1 MKLRRVAL
9 LSLAIFTACTTG
21 HAQEAPSPARP
32 PTPEQMQQIMQS
44 TMRATMG
51 AMVEAVGPMTESVL
65 NAQMVV
71 AAKAETAERIATF
84 KRNLF
89 NALTAKGFTQD
100 QALQI
105 VISTQPPSASVTTK

>member
-1 MKLRRVAL
+1 MKLRSAAL
-9 LSLAIFTACTTG
+9 LSIAIFTACTAG
-21 HAQEAPSPARP
+21 HAQEVSSPARP

-51 AMVEAVGPMTESVL
+51 AMVEAVGPMTEAAL

-71 AAKAETAERIATF
+71 AAKPETAERIAAF
-84 KRNLF
+84 KRHLF

-105 VISTQPPSASVTTK
+105 VISTQPPSASIATK